1 MDNKNCRKRENF
13 HIFTTAH
20 KCYFT
25 RERERE
31 REREGERVCEGT
43 VKGTGK
49 CTVRMGMN

>member
-13 HIFTTAH
+13 HIFTTVH

-25 RERERE
+25 TERE
-31 REREGERVCEGT
+31 REREGEKVCEGT